1 MSYDAGLIGGAGAA
15 GQGPERTGERVTAA
29 ERDIFERIAADAPL
43 SAVLGSI
50 IALVESLGPDLWV
63 GISRVDAQTQRFVE
77 ILGERVPAGWRQIEQ
92 GLPIDLRNGS
102 SAAAVYLGR
111 QVLVADISTDPF
123 WQRHRAHAQL
133 QGFQAAWAV
142 PIPAARGRILGALT
156 VYRSVRGAPGALELS
171 LLTHAAQIAGIAI
184 ERHDAAAALRES
196 EARYRSLYER
206 VPDGVYQCAAD
217 GRLKAANPA
226 LVRMLGYREAAELYA
241 LTGIAALYRDS
252 ARRPSL
258 EQQLGAGEAI
268 HNVETLMQRADG
280 SPIVVL
286 ESAWVIRSADGQ
298 IQGYEGTLCDIS
310 ARKSAEQAM
319 FAEKERAQVTL
330 QSIGDAVITTDR
342 DGRIDYMNPVAER
355 LTGWQ
360 GEAARGERLPAVMR
374 LHDERAEGQA
384 GDNLGD
390 NLNHPLWRCMAEG
403 QVIRS
408 ADYSVLVNRQ
418 GQEIAIQD
426 SAAPIRDRAGQI
438 AGAVVVFRD
447 VSKERRLKRALAYQA
462 SHDALTG
469 LINRRELDNRLAEAL
484 RSAHEQQ
491 GPHALLYMDLDQ
503 FKRVNDA
510 CGHGAGDRLL
520 RDITGLLQA
529 QVRVGDVIARLGG
542 DEFGILMQ
550 HCAAEQATAVAENIR
565 QAIQDHRFSWDQHT
579 SRIGVSIGVVE
590 INAES
595 QNIATLLSAAD
606 IACYAAKEAGR
617 NRVHRYDSHLDAGR
631 QRDLYWVG
639 RLTRALEQGRLELFC
654 QPIVPMGARVRGQ
667 PPLYEVL
674 TRLRDDDGEL
684 VLPRHFIPAAERY
697 NVVPAIDRWALESAL
712 AVLRERS
719 PGAPG
724 PSVPASSP
732 ASTPPFQLA
741 LNLSGTSFGDRD
753 FLEFVLARIDP
764 VVARALCFEISES
777 AVLKSM
783 TEAVEFMQE
792 LRQRGCR
799 FALADFGAD
808 LSSFRYLRTLPVD
821 YLKLHDRCTSRVLSD
836 PLDRCLVEAIS
847 RASRALGIAT
857 VAEKVESAP
866 VFAELQRLEVQYAQG
881 MFIAPPEPI
890 ALLQSRYSPAHDIAA
905 LPLADPEP
913 LLNLR
918 P

>member
-1 MSYDAGLIGGAGAA
+1 MSHESGLSGGAGVA
-15 GQGPERTGERVTAA
+15 GYGLGSGEHVTAA

-43 SAVLGSI
+43 SVVLGSI

-63 GISRVDAQTQRFVE
+63 GIARVDAATQRFVE
-77 ILGERVPAGWRQIEQ
+77 MLGERVPAGWRQIEQ
-92 GLPIDLRNGS
+92 SMPIDLRNGS

-111 QVLVADISTDPF
+111 PVLVADIAADPF
-123 WQRHRAHAQL
+123 WQRHRAQAQA
-133 QGFQAAWAV
+133 QGIRAAWAL
-142 PIPAARGRILGALT
+142 PITAARGRILGALT
-156 VYRSVRGAPGALELS
+156 VYRAVQGAPGALELS

-184 ERHDAAAALRES
+184 ERHAAAAALRES

-206 VPDGVYQCAAD
+206 VPDGVYLCGAD
-217 GRLKAANPA
+217 GRLKAVNPA
-226 LVRMLGYREAAELYA
+226 FVRMLGYHEAAELYA
-241 LTGIAALYRDS
+241 LPGIANLYRDGT
-252 ARRPSL
+252 RRAAI
-258 EQQLGAGEAI
+258 EQELAGGGAI

-280 SPIVVL
+280 GSIVVL
-286 ESAWVIRSADGQ
+286 ESAWVIRAADGQ
-298 IQGYEGTLCDIS
+298 VEGYEGTLSDIS

-360 GEAARGERLPAVMR
+360 SEAARGARLPTVMR
-374 LHDERAEGQA
+374 LHDERADGEA
-384 GDNLGD
+384 GHNLD
-390 NLNHPLWRCMAEG
+390 HPLWRALTEG
-403 QVIRS
+403 QVVHS
-408 ADYSVLVNRQ
+408 ADFSMLVNRQ

-438 AGAVVVFRD
+438 VGAVVVFRD
-447 VSKERRLKRALAYQA
+447 VTKERRLKRALSYQA

-491 GPHALLYMDLDQ
+491 VTHALLYMDLDQ

-520 RDITGLLQA
+520 RDITGLLQGH
-529 QVRVGDVIARLGG
+529 VRAGDTIARLGG

-550 HCAAEQATAVAENIR
+550 RCTAEQATTIAEGIR
-565 QAIQDHRFSWDQHT
+565 QAIQDYRFLWDKHT

-590 INAES
+590 INADS

-697 NVVPAIDRWALESAL
+697 NVVSAIDRWALESAL
-712 AVLRERS
+712 AVMRERPS
-719 PGAPG
+719 AAGGA
-724 PSVPASSP
+724 SLTA
-732 ASTPPFQLA
+732 TPPAFQLA
-741 LNLSGTSFGDRD
+741 LNLSGMSFGDRD

-799 FALADFGAD
+799 FALADFGGD

-836 PLDRCLVEAIS
+836 PLDRCLVEAVS

-857 VAEKVESAP
+857 VAEKVESAA

-890 ALLQSRYSPAHDIAA
+890 ALLQGRYAVARDIDA
-905 LPLADPEP
+905 LPLAEPAP
-913 LLNLR
+913 LLGLR
-918 P
+918 S

>member
-1 MSYDAGLIGGAGAA
+1 MSYEAGLIGGAGAA

-92 GLPIDLRNGS
+92 GMPIDLRNGS

-111 QVLVADISTDPF
+111 QVLVTDISTDPF

-156 VYRSVRGAPGALELS
+156 VYRSMRGAPGALELS

-217 GRLKAANPA
+217 GRLKAVNPA
-226 LVRMLGYREAAELYA
+226 LVRMLGYRDAAELYA
-241 LTGIAALYRDS
+241 LPGIASLYRDS
-252 ARRPSL
+252 ARRSAL
-258 EQQLGAGEAI
+258 EQQLAGGGAI
-268 HNVETLMQRADG
+268 HNAETLMQRADG
-280 SPIVVL
+280 RPIVVL
-286 ESAWVIRSADGQ
+286 ESAWVIRAAEGQ
-298 IQGYEGTLCDIS
+298 IEGYEGTLSDIS

-342 DGRIDYMNPVAER
+342 EGRIDYMNPVAER

-360 GEAARGERLPAVMR
+360 SEAARGERLPAVMR
-374 LHDERAEGQA
+374 LHDERAEGEA
-384 GDNLGD
+384 GD
-390 NLNHPLWRCMAEG
+390 NLNHPLWRCMDEG

-408 ADYSVLVNRQ
+408 ADFSVLVNRQ

-447 VSKERRLKRALAYQA
+447 VTKERRLKRALAYQA

-469 LINRRELDNRLAEAL
+469 LINRRELDNRLADAL
-484 RSAHEQQ
+484 RSAHEQL

-529 QVRVGDVIARLGG
+529 QVRAGDTIARLGG
-542 DEFGILMQ
+542 DEFGILML
-550 HCAAEQATAVAENIR
+550 HCAAEQATAIAENIR
-565 QAIQDHRFSWDQHT
+565 QAIQDYRFSWDQHT

-697 NVVPAIDRWALESAL
+697 NVVSAIDRWALESAL
-712 AVLRERS
+712 AVMRERS
-719 PGAPG
+719 GGAPG
-724 PSVPASSP
+724 TSVSAS
-732 ASTPPFQLA
+732 APPFQLA
-741 LNLSGTSFGDRD
+741 LNLSGMSFGDRD

-799 FALADFGAD
+799 FALADFGGD
-808 LSSFRYLRTLPVD
+808 VSSFRYLRTLPVD

-836 PLDRCLVEAIS
+836 PLDRCLVEAVS

-857 VAEKVESAP
+857 VAEKVESAA

-890 ALLQSRYSPAHDIAA
+890 ALLQSRYTAAHDIAA
-905 LPLADPEP
+905 LPLAEPEP

>member
-1 MSYDAGLIGGAGAA
+1 MSHEPGQIGGASPAGVAA
-15 GQGPERTGERVTAA
+15 RGWGPERAGERVTAA
-29 ERDIFERIAADAPL
+29 ERDIFERIAADEPL
-43 SAVLGSI
+43 TAVLGCI
-50 IALVESLGPDLWV
+50 ISLVESLGADLWV
-63 GISRVDAQTQRFVE
+63 GIGRVDPQAQHFVE
-77 ILGERVPAGWRQIEQ
+77 ILGERVPRGWREAEQ
-92 GLPIDLRNGS
+92 RMPIDLRNGS

-111 QVLVADISTDPF
+111 QVLVADVDADPF
-123 WQRHRAHAQL
+123 WQRHRALARE

-142 PIPAARGRILGALT
+142 PILASRGRVLGALT
-156 VYRSVRGAPGALELS
+156 VYRAICGAPGALELS
-171 LLTHAAQIAGIAI
+171 LMTHAARIAGIAI
-184 ERHDAAAALRES
+184 ERHDGAAALRES

-206 VPDGVYQCAAD
+206 VPEGVYQCAAD
-217 GRLKAANPA
+217 GRLRAVNPA
-226 LVRMLGYREAAELYA
+226 FVRMLGYRDASELYA
-241 LTGIAALYRDS
+241 LPGIAGLYRDRT
-252 ARRPSL
+252 RRAEIEREL
-258 EQQLGAGEAI
+258 ATRGVIQNAEA
-268 HNVETLMQRADG
+268 VMLRADG
-280 SPIVVL
+280 ASLVVL
-286 ESAWVIRSADGQ
+286 ESAWANRSADGE
-298 IQGYEGTLCDIS
+298 IEGYEGTLSDIS

-330 QSIGDAVITTDR
+330 QSIGDAVISTDR
-342 DGRIDYMNPVAER
+342 EGRIDYMNPVAER

-360 GEAARGERLPAVMR
+360 NEDARGERLPTVMR
-374 LHDERAEGQA
+374 LQDQTAEGA
-384 GDNLGD
+384 VSDSPVD
-390 NLNHPLWRCMAEG
+390 HSLWRCLAEG
-403 QVIRS
+403 QVVHS
-408 ADYSVLVNRQ
+408 TDYSVLVNRQ
-418 GQEIAIQD
+418 GHEIAIQE

-438 AGAVVVFRD
+438 VGAVVVFRD
-447 VSKERRLKRALAYQA
+447 MTKERRLKRALAYQA

-520 RDITGLLQA
+520 RDVTGLLQA
-529 QVRVGDVIARLGG
+529 HVRAGDTIARLGG

-550 HCAAEQATAVAENIR
+550 RCSAADAERIAENIR
-565 QAIQDHRFSWDQHT
+565 QAIQDYRFLWDQHT

-595 QNIATLLSAAD
+595 QNVATLLSAAD

-639 RLTRALEQGRLELFC
+639 RLTRAMEQGRLELFC
-654 QPIVPMGARVRGQ
+654 QPIVPMGRLNRAE

-697 NVVPAIDRWALESAL
+697 NVVSAIDRWVLESAL
-712 AVLRERS
+712 EVMREPPPRAG
-719 PGAPG
+719 GACG
-724 PSVPASSP
+724 AGGSAAAPA
-732 ASTPPFQLA
+732 FQLA
-741 LNLSGTSFGDRD
+741 LNLSGMSFGDRD
-753 FLEFVLARIDP
+753 FLEFVLARVDGP
-764 VVARALCFEISES
+764 LARSLCFEISES
-777 AVLKSM
+777 ALLKSM

-799 FALADFGAD
+799 FALADFGGD
-808 LSSFRYLRTLPVD
+808 LSSFRYLRSLPVD

-847 RASRALGIAT
+847 RAARSLGIAT
-857 VAEKVESAP
+857 VAEKVESAA
-866 VFAELQRLEVQYAQG
+866 VFAELQRLEVQFAQG

-890 ALLQSRYSPAHDIAA
+890 ALLQSHYTVPPAAS
-905 LPLADPEP
+905 LPP
-913 LLNLR
+913 LLQEAGGG
-918 P
+918 

>member
-1 MSYDAGLIGGAGAA
+1 MSHEPGLIGGAGAL
-15 GQGPERTGERVTAA
+15 GEHVTAA

-43 SAVLGSI
+43 SAVLGCI

-63 GISRVDAQTQRFVE
+63 GIARVDAQTQRFIE
-77 ILGERVPAGWRQIEQ
+77 LIGERVPAGWRQIEQ
-92 GLPIDLRNGS
+92 GMSIDLRNGS

-111 QVLVADISTDPF
+111 QVLVAEISTDPF
-123 WQRHRAHAQL
+123 WQRHRAQAQAH
-133 QGFQAAWAV
+133 GIQAAWAV

-156 VYRSVRGAPGALELS
+156 VYRAVPGSPGALELS
-171 LLTHAAQIAGIAI
+171 LMAHAAQIAGIAI
-184 ERHDAAAALRES
+184 ERADAAAALRES

-206 VPDGVYQCAAD
+206 VPDGVYLCGAD
-217 GRLKAANPA
+217 GRLKGVNPA
-226 LVRMLGYREAAELYA
+226 FVRMLGYREAAELYA
-241 LTGIAALYRDS
+241 LPGIASLYRDG
-252 ARRPSL
+252 ARRAAI
-258 EQQLGAGEAI
+258 EQELASGALASGGAI
-268 HNVETLMQRADG
+268 YNIETLMQRADG
-280 SPIVVL
+280 GSIVVL
-286 ESAWVIRSADGQ
+286 ENAWVIRGVDGQ
-298 IQGYEGTLCDIS
+298 IEGYEGTLSDIS

-342 DGRIDYMNPVAER
+342 EGRIDYMNPVAER

-360 GEAARGERLPAVMR
+360 SEAARGERLPTVMR
-374 LHDERAEGQA
+374 LHDERADGEA
-384 GDNLGD
+384 GDNLD
-390 NLNHPLWRCMAEG
+390 HPLWRALADG
-403 QVIRS
+403 QVIHS
-408 ADYSVLVNRQ
+408 ADFSMLVNRQ

-438 AGAVVVFRD
+438 VGAVVVFRD
-447 VSKERRLKRALAYQA
+447 VTKERRLKRALSYQA

-484 RSAHEQQ
+484 RSAHDQQ

-520 RDITGLLQA
+520 RDVTGLLQGH
-529 QVRVGDVIARLGG
+529 VRAGDTIARLGG

-550 HCAAEQATAVAENIR
+550 RCTAEQATGIAENIR
-565 QAIQDHRFSWDQHT
+565 QAIQDYRFLWDQHT

-606 IACYAAKEAGR
+606 IACYNAKEAGR

-697 NVVPAIDRWALESAL
+697 NVVSAIDRWALESAL
-712 AVLRERS
+712 AVLRERP
-719 PGAPG
+719 PGALG
-724 PSVPASSP
+724 TNLAAGAPA
-732 ASTPPFQLA
+732 FQLA
-741 LNLSGTSFGDRD
+741 LNLSGMSFGDRD

-799 FALADFGAD
+799 FSLADFGGD

-857 VAEKVESAP
+857 VAEKVESAA
-866 VFAELQRLEVQYAQG
+866 VFAELQRLEVQFAQG

-890 ALLQSRYSPAHDIAA
+890 ALLQSRYTTSYESVA
-905 LPLADPEP
+905 LPLAEPEP
-913 LLNLR
+913 LLR
-918 P
+918 TRS